1 MAQVPCESSL
11 RPDWLSVSFKSGTS
25 RHQQT
30 LFEWIQDA
38 CDRYC
43 PSGQWDKLAASRYFD
58 NAFQFNHGVSFSS
71 SASTSSK
78 NPGMSLMTF
87 TGEYFA
93 LSSVY
98 EQMRLFTELLTFKG
112 RYHFT
117 RLDVQVTT
125 LEPSQSAEQI
135 VEDVAAGDLW
145 VKGYKGWEAK
155 GIKDING
162 QPTDGLSA
170 YFGSATSD
178 RRAVSY
184 NKAAEQKN
192 WPVTARRD
200 EIHLRADW
208 ANEHSLALA
217 TALAGAATES
227 QAKEIY
233 ETKCSEFIVQHM
245 QYLDLKGTPKPR
257 PQNWARGKK
266 APKWWSETL
275 EQRFEPVELNRRP
288 ESEIEVRFG
297 HMKTQWART
306 FAEYLGHRVVTG
318 KSESFFQATIDAS
331 LQLFQYAKEEDI
343 LRVAQELPEGQRE
356 HFLAAYRGSVNLAAS
371 HSEHVL

>member
-11 RPDWLSVSFKSGTS
+11 RPDWLSVSFKSGS
-25 RHQQT
+25 DRHQQT
-30 LFEWIQDA
+30 LFDFIQETT
-38 CDRYC
+38 DRYC
-43 PSGQWDKLAASRYFD
+43 PSGQWEKLASSRYFD
-58 NAFQFNHGVSFSS
+58 NAFQFNHGVSFSC
-71 SASTSSK
+71 STPGSVK
-78 NPGMSLMTF
+78 NPGISLMTF

-135 VEDVAAGDLW
+135 VEDIQSGDLW
-145 VKGYKGWEAK
+145 IRGYKGWEPK
-155 GIKDING
+155 GVKDING
-162 QPTDGLSA
+162 LPTDGLSA
-170 YFGSATSD
+170 YFGATSSD

-192 WPVTARRD
+192 WSVPARRD
-200 EIHLRADW
+200 EIHLRSDW
-208 ANEHSLALA
+208 ANESALVLAKA
-217 TALAGAATES
+217 VAGASDQS
-227 QAKEIY
+227 QAKDIY
-233 ETKCSEFIVQHM
+233 SSKCSEFICQHM
-245 QYLDLKGTPKPR
+245 QYLDIKGTPKPR

-266 APKWWSETL
+266 APKWWNDTL
-275 EQRFEPVELNRRP
+275 EQKFSPVELSRKP

-306 FAEYLGHRVVTG
+306 FAEYLGHRVATG
-318 KSESFFQATIDAS
+318 MSESFHQATLDAS
-331 LQLFQYAKEEDI
+331 LQLLQHAKEEDI
-343 LRVAQELPEGQRE
+343 LRVSHELPEEHRE
-356 HFLAAYRGSVNLAAS
+356 EFIKAYRGSVDLAAT
-371 HSEHVL
+371 HSEHKL